1 MRVRA
6 FVCIS
11 FIYNRP
17 HYCMC
22 SLTIECR
29 SNTKKHIAY
38 LNSPSSVVPNND
50 VAGSQHKIQT
60 YEIASPIM

>member
-1 MRVRA
+1 MHA

-17 HYCMC
+17 HYCMG
-22 SLTIECR
+22 SPTIESR
-29 SNTKKHIAY
+29 SNTKKNIAY

-50 VAGSQHKIQT
+50 VANSQHKIQT